1 MDVDAG
7 VDARSIAGARSRST
21 RSRSTAS
28 RDRRR
33 RDRRCFQNTDRAVVF
48 IKIPVPDRAPHPRP
62 PRKVDRRRPGTARR
76 RHRRHGDEGRAR
88 EEHVHRTQRE
98 RVVHDGVGADDVH
111 HRRRRV
117 RRGPAAGREQVGVR
131 ADGVFAVSGAWGEA
145 NERRVEG
152 ESKRDRERRAKG
164 GANGDSRDATTK
176 ATGGANRN
184 ANANAT
190 PRARSSEVYEET
202 TRGATGDDEGRIG
215 RIGRIIRDD

>member
-1 MDVDAG
+1 M
-7 VDARSIAGARSRST
+7 
-21 RSRSTAS
+21 
-28 RDRRR
+28 
-33 RDRRCFQNTDRAVVF
+33 
-48 IKIPVPDRAPHPRP
+48 
-62 PRKVDRRRPGTARR
+62 
-76 RHRRHGDEGRAR
+76 
-88 EEHVHRTQRE
+88 
-98 RVVHDGVGADDVH
+98 
-111 HRRRRV
+111 
-117 RRGPAAGREQVGVR
+117 GVR

-145 NERRVEG
+145 NERRGEG

>member
-1 MDVDAG
+1 MVTKEELEK
-7 VDARSIAGARSRST
+7 ST
-21 RSRSTAS
+21 FIGRNANVWFMTAWALMM
-28 RDRRR
+28 
-33 RDRRCFQNTDRAVVF
+33 FV
-48 IKIPVPDRAPHPRP
+48 I
-62 PRKVDRRRPGTARR
+62 
-76 RHRRHGDEGRAR
+76 
-88 EEHVHRTQRE
+88 
-98 RVVHDGVGADDVH
+98 DGVVYAVDPPPGESKWGYGPTVFLLCLVRGAT
-111 HRRRRV
+111 
-117 RRGPAAGREQVGVR
+117 
-131 ADGVFAVSGAWGEA
+131 

-164 GANGDSRDATTK
+164 GTNGDSRDATTK